1 LFFVE
6 DLRTGT
12 YRIEVASLGGDGV
25 LRVFSERI
33 TVSGPTGHEFS
44 IPAACL
50 PRVEFELVC
59 SGVPTAIVDA
69 SFAAHGAPFEIFFET
84 DRHKFQSPRL
94 QPSSRHFVVE
104 GLAVPTCRVSTSPGV
119 IQTEPGVPARPPRR
133 TGTGEELILVR
144 GVDQSLVL
152 DSSTRIELPVDL
164 IRVTDLSQYDLVLES
179 PSGNEPSQVF
189 QVSLMHES
197 GSGRIRRKAD
207 WDEVRRRHVARP
219 RIDELTDGTYTLVA
233 DAIRDADPR
242 ATLGAVVVANGRIVS
257 DRNFV
262 LAEGH
267 RLALRL
273 EGSGPRDTELVFEF
287 TTPDGRSDVP
297 WRERRV
303 SRDNLY
309 WLPRLPYGTAV
320 RVIDPPAH
328 PTSFLIER
336 GVEHRTL
343 ELFE

>member
-1 LFFVE
+1 
-6 DLRTGT
+6 
-12 YRIEVASLGGDGV
+12 
-25 LRVFSERI
+25 
-33 TVSGPTGHEFS
+33 
-44 IPAACL
+44 
-50 PRVEFELVC
+50 
-59 SGVPTAIVDA
+59 
-69 SFAAHGAPFEIFFET
+69 
-84 DRHKFQSPRL
+84 
-94 QPSSRHFVVE
+94 
-104 GLAVPTCRVSTSPGV
+104 
-119 IQTEPGVPARPPRR
+119 
-133 TGTGEELILVR
+133 VR